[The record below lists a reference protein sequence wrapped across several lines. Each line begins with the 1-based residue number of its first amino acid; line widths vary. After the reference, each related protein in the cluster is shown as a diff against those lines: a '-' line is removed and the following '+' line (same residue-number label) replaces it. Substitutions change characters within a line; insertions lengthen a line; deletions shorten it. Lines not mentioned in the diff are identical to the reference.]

1 MRNNGRKLNQIRDIS
16 IETGVLLNNPHGS
29 CLIKMGNT
37 HVICSATIDENIPK
51 FLRNQGKGWVTAEY
65 GMLPAS
71 TGSRMK
77 REAAQG
83 KVGGRTQEIQRLIG
97 RSLRAAID
105 LKALGERQ
113 IIIDCDVINAD
124 GGTRTAAITGS
135 YVAMHLALSN
145 LVKQRIIKAN
155 PLITQIAAVS
165 CGIYQGQVIVDLD
178 YPEDSDAEV
187 DANFVFTANG
197 SLVEVQGSAE
207 GSLFSPEQLIEMME
221 LAKGASSKLFAAQNK
236 ALLGLL

>member
-1 MRNNGRKLNQIRDIS
+1 MRSNNRKFNQIRDIS

-29 CLIKMGNT
+29 CMIKIGNT
-37 HVICSATIDENIPK
+37 HVICSATIDDNVPK

-83 KVGGRTQEIQRLIG
+83 KIGGRTQEIQRLIG

-113 IIIDCDVINAD
+113 IVIDCDVINAD

-135 YVAMHLALSN
+135 YVAMHLLLSN
-145 LVKQRIIKAN
+145 MVKQRIIKTN
-155 PLITQIAAVS
+155 PLITQIAAIS
-165 CGIYQGQVIVDLD
+165 CGVYKDKAIVDLD
-178 YPEDSDAEV
+178 YLEDSEAEV

-197 SLVEVQGSAE
+197 CLVEVQGSAE
-207 GSLFSPEQLIEMME
+207 KSPFSPEQLIEMME
-221 LAKGASSKLFAAQNK
+221 LAKSASSQLFVAQNK
-236 ALLGLL
+236 ALLGL